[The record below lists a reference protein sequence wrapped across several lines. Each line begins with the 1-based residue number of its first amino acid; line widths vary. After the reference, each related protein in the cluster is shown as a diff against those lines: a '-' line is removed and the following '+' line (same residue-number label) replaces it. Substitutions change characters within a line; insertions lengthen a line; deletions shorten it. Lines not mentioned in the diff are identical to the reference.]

1 MPRIGITP
9 EEQSVGGSNFDFAEG
24 RGRIVAATICNHEI
38 PGYPPA
44 SCAYKLTIQRLDD
57 KWKPTSDEPQDEIV
71 NIGSA
76 GEIQYEN
83 GGTAI
88 AKFHPG
94 RAASSTDDFGGVEPW
109 GNPKFDCGEEDG
121 AEGNVILV
129 NPDWGKGPDKKA
141 KASLFA
147 SSLIEHGVKRA
158 MLNGF
163 APNLVGL
170 EAHFTRFMMEKPRNS
185 KKTEPPTCLI
195 VGKAGKVT
203 GIETKEAIN
212 KYPGAQ
218 IMSAKLPPAG
228 AAPKPGSLGPGPV
241 VAGSKPNGAPGAPA
255 PQNTADDIPE
265 FTEGAAASDPV
276 SATAQSLLIALG
288 VSGAGQTVSK
298 TKLLTRLRTKFAT
311 ERIDPKLHT
320 PIEALINS
328 DWLVKQADDM
338 DWTLTGEGAGMTIT
352 LPAVG

>member
-1 MPRIGITP
+1 MPRVGITP
-9 EEQSVGGSNFDFAEG
+9 EEQSTGGSNFDFAEG

-71 NIGSA
+71 NIGPA
-76 GEIQYEN
+76 GEVQYEN

-94 RAASSTDDFGGVEPW
+94 RAASSADDFGGIEPW
-109 GNPKFDCGEEDG
+109 GNSKYDCGEEDG

-147 SSLIEHGVKRA
+147 NSLIEHGVKRA
-158 MLNGF
+158 LLNGF

-185 KKTEPPTCLI
+185 KKTDPPTCLI

-218 IMSAKLPPAG
+218 TMSAKLPPAG
-228 AAPKPGSLGPGPV
+228 TPPKLVGN
-241 VAGSKPNGAPGAPA
+241 KPNGAPADTPA
-255 PQNTADDIPE
+255 SDNIPQS
-265 FTEGAAASDPV
+265 TEGGTVADAV

-311 ERIDPKLHT
+311 ERIDPKLHK
-320 PIEALINS
+320 PVEALINS

-338 DWTLTGEGAGMTIT
+338 DWMLTGEGAGMTIT